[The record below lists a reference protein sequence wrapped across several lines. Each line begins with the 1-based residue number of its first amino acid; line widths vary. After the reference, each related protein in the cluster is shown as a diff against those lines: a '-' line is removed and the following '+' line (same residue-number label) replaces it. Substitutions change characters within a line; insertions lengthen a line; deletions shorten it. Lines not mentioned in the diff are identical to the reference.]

1 MAFARIHQVDPN
13 LIEVCLYYVADNLE
27 IKPEVVPSE
36 AELIQLW
43 ESVLENVV
51 D

>member
-1 MAFARIHQVDPN
+1 MAFARLHQVDVSQ
-13 LIEVCLYYVADNLE
+13 IEVCLYYVADNLE
-27 IKPEVVPSE
+27 IKPEQVPSE

-43 ESVLENVV
+43 DSVLEKVA